1 MTSPTGGAGRLQ
13 RAAEHA
19 LFSRRP
25 LWLLFFAITSVVLL
39 WQASLLRPDA
49 SFQKM
54 VPSTHPFIVNS
65 LRFVNELRPLGN
77 TVRIAVEATDGDIY
91 NREYLEVVRKVT
103 DEVFYIPGIDRG
115 NLRSL
120 WTPNT
125 LWFEATEDGLR
136 SGKVVPADFGS
147 LGIRRD
153 VAVVREN
160 VAKAGLVGSLVAN
173 DHKSSVIVAPLLE
186 NDPDTGEHLDYAVF
200 SDRLEKQLRER

>member
-1 MTSPTGGAGRLQ
+1 MTVKPTLGDRVEAF
-13 RAAEHA
+13 AERV

-25 LWLLFFAITSVVLL
+25 LWLAFFAVASLVLL
-39 WQASLLRPDA
+39 WQALLLRPDA

-54 VPSTHPFIVNS
+54 VPANHPFIQNT
-65 LRFVNELRPLGN
+65 LRFENELRPLGN
-77 TVRIAVEATDGDIY
+77 TVRIAVEATEGDIY
-91 NREYLEVVRKVT
+91 SREYLDTVRQVT

-147 LGIRRD
+147 LGLSRD
-153 VAVVREN
+153 VAVVRDN
-160 VAKAGLVGSLVAN
+160 IAKAGLVGSLVAN
-173 DHKSSVIVAPLLE
+173 DHRSSVIVAPLLE
-186 NDPDTGEHLDYAVF
+186 NDPDTGQKLDYGVF
-200 SDRLEKQLRER
+200 SKRLEQQLRAK